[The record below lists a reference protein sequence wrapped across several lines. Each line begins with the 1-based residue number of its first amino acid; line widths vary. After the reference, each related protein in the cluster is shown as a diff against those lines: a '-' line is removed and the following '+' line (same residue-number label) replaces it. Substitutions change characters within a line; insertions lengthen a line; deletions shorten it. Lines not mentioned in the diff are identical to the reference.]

1 MLPQQL
7 LAKHWPEYLI
17 EAWGLGILMVAA
29 GTLATVLFSTASPV
43 HQAIPNPFV
52 QQVLMG
58 LGMGLTVFFVVS
70 SPWGR
75 RSGAHFNPA
84 VTLTFYQLGKVKAG
98 DALFY
103 SLFQVL
109 GGLAGVLLVRVVFGQ
124 AFTAQPVQYVVTV
137 PGKAGIPGAVLAELL
152 VATVTMFVVQ
162 VLSNQPRLA
171 PITPKVVALLVMGA
185 VIWAAPYSGFSTNP
199 ARTIASALPAG
210 VWTAVWL
217 YLMVPTVG
225 MVLGAQLYL
234 VLYSHRSKPVRCG
247 KLWYDDT
254 TPCGRSDGRGTTRC
268 IFCEDAGHSRW
279 HDLSHGH
286 S

>member
-1 MLPQQL
+1 MSPLRL
-7 LAKHWPEYLI
+7 LSKHWPEYLI
-17 EAWGLGILMVAA
+17 EAWGLGVVMVAA
-29 GTLATVLFSTASPV
+29 GTLATLLFSPQSPV
-43 HQAIPNPFV
+43 HQAIPDPFS

-58 LGMGLTVFFVVS
+58 LGMGLTVLAVVS

-109 GGLAGVLLVRVVFGQ
+109 GGLAGVLFVQVVFGQ
-124 AFTAQPVQYVVTV
+124 AFTQQPVQYVVTV

-152 VATVTMFVVQ
+152 VATLTMFVVQ
-162 VLSNQPRLA
+162 VLSNHARLA
-171 PITPKVVALLVMGA
+171 PITPRVVALLVMGA

-210 VWTAVWL
+210 VWTAIWL
-217 YLMVPTVG
+217 YLLVPTGG
-225 MVLGAQLYL
+225 MLLGAQLYL
-234 VLYSHRSKPVRCG
+234 LLHTHRSQPVRCG

-254 TPCGRSDGRGTTRC
+254 TPCGRRDGRGTTRC
-268 IFCEDAGHSRW
+268 IFCEDERHLGC
-279 HDLSHGH
+279 HDMSHDH
-286 S
+286 A